1 MPEPGTLRTILD
13 ISTLVGG
20 VIAVVGGVTAV
31 VTFSRSA
38 KLKRAEWLYNLHAKF
53 YESQTYKP
61 MRRIIDYAPQAEIRR
76 LEAALTNG
84 GDDELA
90 ESLVDYLNFFEFIAS
105 LWKLN
110 QLKLEE
116 VAMVFE
122 YYVLRVRDHKFLM
135 TFIETEGFES
145 MTELIDRLA
154 GRKAR
159 MSR

>member
-1 MPEPGTLRTILD
+1 MAEPGILRTILD
-13 ISTLVGG
+13 VSTLIGG

-31 VTFSRSA
+31 VTFTKNA

-53 YESQTYKP
+53 YESPTYKP
-61 MRRIIDYAPQAEIRR
+61 MRRIIDYAPQAEIGR
-76 LEAALTNG
+76 LEASLTQG

-110 QLKLEE
+110 QLKLRE

-122 YYVLRVRDHKFLM
+122 YYVLRLRDHEFVM

-145 MTELIDRLA
+145 LSELIDRLA
-154 GRKAR
+154 GRKAQK
-159 MSR
+159 SR